1 MSLTATTVFKL
12 TVGLLV
18 SKGRDMAV
26 EKLKDGDVTDQIFR
40 DLIVH
45 KIDDVKSKLDG
56 SSRKDLPG
64 NSRKGNGKKGV
75 IFTIR
80 C

>member
-56 SSRKDLPG
+56 SSRKDLLG
-64 NSRKGNGKKGV
+64 NSRKGSK
-75 IFTIR
+75 
-80 C
+80 